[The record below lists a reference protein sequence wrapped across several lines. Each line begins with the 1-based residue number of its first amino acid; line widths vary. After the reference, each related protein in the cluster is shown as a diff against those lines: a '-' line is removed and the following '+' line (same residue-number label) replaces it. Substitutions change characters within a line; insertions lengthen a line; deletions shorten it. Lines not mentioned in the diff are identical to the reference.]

1 MVGSHMCDFLI
12 KKTNWQIYGI
22 CRWRSN
28 PENVSH
34 LIDDKKQKVKF
45 LYADLNDFSYFKSFK
60 RDKAGLYFHLAAQ
73 SFPKTKQF

>member
-1 MVGSHMCDFLI
+1 MKKALITGVTGMVGSHMCDFLI

-34 LIDDKKQKVKF
+34 LIADKKQKVKF
-45 LYADLNDFSYFKSFK
+45 YML
-60 RDKAGLYFHLAAQ
+60 
-73 SFPKTKQF
+73 T